1 MKPSVTCILLTFLT
15 ALLSFS
21 VLHAQIEY
29 EGQPYGWDEAD
40 RTAPSVMWYA
50 TEALDRELIEAQDAV
65 TDPMKDVPYR
75 FGWEWDVSLDLTT
88 AGEWT
93 DLPNGDRLWHLGIDC
108 PDARSVSFIFD
119 RYVLPKGAKLFIYDE
134 DRTHYRGAFTH
145 KNNKEWGSLAVGL
158 TYGDKV
164 ILELYEPAI
173 VQGQTELSVETIV
186 HGYRSILR
194 AEEIEKAQRG
204 PFGNSG
210 ACNINVNCPI
220 ADEWQIEK
228 RSVALIVSGGFAQC
242 SGALV
247 NNTQQDGTPYF
258 LTANH
263 CLGQPNNWV
272 FYFNHESATCSGS
285 NGPTNQSVSGSTLRA
300 NRAASDFALLELSS
314 IPPANFNVQYAGW
327 DNSDAQTVTSG
338 VGIHHPSGD
347 VKKICF
353 EDDAPYHQ
361 NVFGAACW
369 YINQWEDGVT
379 EGGSSGSPLFDQN
392 HRVIGQLYGGGAAC
406 SGQVNNGQPDWY
418 GRFGVSWNGN
428 SSSQRLRDWLD
439 PGNTGIAVLDG
450 YPDGFVAAE
459 YDAAAGQISNV
470 SSTVCGNSVTPAIS
484 ISNNGSVTLT
494 SLTVTATLNGTQVA
508 NVPWTGSL
516 AQNES
521 TVVNLPAITI
531 SQANNNNLVIEVSAP
546 NGQQDENMGNNS
558 TSVSFN
564 AVLGE
569 TYEFTFNL
577 ILDDY
582 GSETTWQIA
591 NNSGQTFFSG
601 GPYPDG
607 EDGTL
612 VSETFCLPDGC
623 YTFTI
628 FDDWG
633 DGICCGY
640 GQGSW
645 EIVNWNN
652 VTIGSGGEFDDVE
665 TYTFCID
672 EVSVNELANDPQL
685 HMFPNPAGQAVTID
699 LPEGARELV
708 IFNAMGQRV
717 FNTSANGSERLVVDV
732 ANWAVGRYHVQLIG
746 EHFMRSEALLIAR

>member
-1 MKPSVTCILLTFLT
+1 MKPFVTNLALFL
-15 ALLSFS
+15 ALFFINSAAE
-21 VLHAQIEY
+21 AQIEY
-29 EGQPYGWDEAD
+29 GGQPYGWDEAD
-40 RTAPSVMWYA
+40 RPLSSVTWYA
-50 TEALDRELIEAQDAV
+50 TENLDRELIAAQDAV

-75 FGWEWDVSLDLTT
+75 FGWEWDVSLDLQSS
-88 AGEWT
+88 GEWT
-93 DLPNGDRLWHLGIDC
+93 ELSNGDRLWHLGIDC
-108 PDARSVSFIFD
+108 PDAESISFIFD
-119 RYVLPKGAKLFIYDE
+119 RYVLPKGAKLFVYDE
-134 DRTHYRGAFTH
+134 ERTHFRGAFTH

-164 ILELYEPAI
+164 IIELYEPAI
-173 VQGQTELSVETIV
+173 VQGQTELSIATIV

-285 NGPTNQSVSGSTLRA
+285 NGPTNQSISGSTLRA
-300 NRAASDFALLELSS
+300 NRAASDFALLELSN
-314 IPPANFNVQYAGW
+314 IPPASFNAQYAGW
-327 DNSDAQTVTSG
+327 DNSDAQTVSSA

-353 EDDAPYHQ
+353 EDDAPFHQ

-392 HRVIGQLYGGGAAC
+392 HRVIGQLFGGGAAC

-418 GRFGVSWNGN
+418 GRFGVSWDGN
-428 SSSQRLRDWLD
+428 NSSQRLRDWLD
-439 PGNTGIAVLDG
+439 PNNTGITVLDG

-459 YDAAAGQISNV
+459 YDAAAGQLTGV
-470 SSTVCGNSVTPAIS
+470 ASTVCGSTISPAIS

-494 SLTVTATLNGTQVA
+494 ELTITATLNGTVVA
-508 NVPWTGSL
+508 TVPWSGSL
-516 AQNES
+516 EQNES
-521 TVVNLPAITI
+521 TTVNLPSITL
-531 SQANNNNLVIEVSAP
+531 SQESNNLVVEVSEP
-546 NGQQDENMGNNS
+546 NGQQDENTGNDA
-558 TSVSFN
+558 TSISFN
-564 AVLGE
+564 AILGE
-569 TYEFTFNL
+569 TFEFTFNL

-591 NNSGQTFFSG
+591 NDAGQVFFSG
-601 GPYPDG
+601 GPYQDG
-607 EDGTL
+607 LDGTL
-612 VSETFCLPDGC
+612 VAETFCLPDDC

-628 FDDWG
+628 FDEWG

-640 GQGSW
+640 GEGSW

-652 VTIGSGGEFDDVE
+652 VTIGSGGEFDDIE
-665 TYTFCID
+665 TYDFCIN
-672 EVSVNELANDPQL
+672 EVSVGELDNNEPQL
-685 HMFPNPAGQAVTID
+685 HMYPNPAGQAVTVE
-699 LPEGARELV
+699 LPEGAIEMV
-708 IFNAMGQRV
+708 VFNAMGQRIY
-717 FNTSANGSERLVVDV
+717 NTSVNGAHRFVIDV
-732 ANWAVGRYHVQLIG
+732 ADWAVGRYHVQLIG
-746 EHFMRSEALLIAR
+746 ETYTRSESLLIAR